1 MAADAADAATLRW
14 GEDEIAWGES
24 HGSQSSTKSCRRSLI
39 GFVVS
44 V

>member
-1 MAADAADAATLRW
+1 MAADAAAVRL

-39 GFVVS
+39 EFVLS